1 MRTKT
6 FDVQDHGLAHHLHAL
21 IVGVRSGD
29 APGEVRAPRP
39 EATVLVA
46 LDDHRVSS
54 QRDLPS
60 MPACLTML
68 FSVPGGNVALGFP
81 AIVAV
86 PGFVGCLN

>member
-1 MRTKT
+1 MRTKIL
-6 FDVQDHGLAHHLHAL
+6 DVQDHSLAHQLHAL
-21 IVGVRSGD
+21 VVGVRSGD
-29 APGEVRAPRP
+29 APREVRAPRP
-39 EATVLVA
+39 EATVLAA
-46 LDDHRVSS
+46 LNDHRVPG

-60 MPACLTML
+60 MPACLRML